1 MTENPF
7 DLDDDVEADE
17 EPSEAAGDNS
27 SFAELR
33 KAYKRTERQNK
44 AFEKELTELR
54 EFKTTVV
61 QEQRKGQ
68 IESVFT
74 EVGLS
79 PKHALLF
86 EKVNPEAEITPE
98 VVQTFAAEYDLITQA
113 GASVEAPAQGFTPV
127 TTGTPSSVS
136 TLTNEDVKKMLAAG
150 EVDAVRKAFE
160 GGRVEQPEVPWPTG
174 DGRF

>member
-1 MTENPF
+1 MAENPF
-7 DLDDDVEADE
+7 ALDEDVEEDE
-17 EPSEAAGDNS
+17 EQSEAPSENQ

-44 AFEKELTELR
+44 AFEKELADLR
-54 EFKTTVV
+54 EFKSTVV
-61 QEQRKGQ
+61 QEQRRGQ
-68 IESVFT
+68 VESVFK

-113 GASVEAPAQGFTPV
+113 GDSVQAPEVAPTGFTPV
-127 TTGTPSSVS
+127 VTGTSPAAGM
-136 TLTNEDVKKMLAAG
+136 LTHSDIKEMLARG
-150 EVDAVRKAFE
+150 ETQAVEKAYE
-160 GGRVEQPEVPWPTG
+160 QGRVIKEVAPWASE
-174 DGRF
+174 